1 MLKSLFPDLNVELFI
16 QKMNEILAEVILSFI
31 LFLYLHTPWST
42 KKVNKINKDILSMID
57 LSRIL

>member
-1 MLKSLFPDLNVELFI
+1 MFLHQNMLKSLFPDLNVELFI

-42 KKVNKINKDILSMID
+42 KKVNKINKDIL
-57 LSRIL
+57 

>member
-42 KKVNKINKDILSMID
+42 KKVNKINKDTS
-57 LSRIL
+57 